1 MSNLISSV
9 SHLAE
14 SYIFMC
20 YSYFESLWLV
30 SKLGQK
36 CEARCRSCAES
47 IGGRGGGGVGG
58 LGGVQQDSSLS
69 SECSQAVLH
78 C

>member
-36 CEARCRSCAES
+36 CEVRCRSCAES
-47 IGGRGGGGVGG
+47 IGGEVGG

>member
-47 IGGRGGGGVGG
+47 IGGGGGG
-58 LGGVQQDSSLS
+58 LGG
-69 SECSQAVLH
+69 AAG
-78 C
+78 